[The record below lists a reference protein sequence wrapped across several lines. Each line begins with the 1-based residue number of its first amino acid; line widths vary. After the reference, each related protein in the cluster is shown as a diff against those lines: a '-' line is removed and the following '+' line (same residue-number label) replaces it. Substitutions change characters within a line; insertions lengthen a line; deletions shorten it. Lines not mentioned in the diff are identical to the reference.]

1 MKTSELQTKYERE
14 QNESPCDTEGNFTR
28 GYVQWLQD
36 IICEELSK
44 QEVSEE
50 LIFNIADRCLRK
62 EKQASD
68 DSQRLSCIA
77 DAIKEGIALKKEPQ
91 QGWTDEGLEILK
103 RLVEL
108 KNIKD
113 EGFNNKQEVND
124 YNDGKDKAWSDARNY
139 LESLK
144 PKQ

>member
-1 MKTSELQTKYERE
+1 MKNIPEKIYLQVGDECPDDANFNDLREVSWCSTKEF
-14 QNESPCDTEGNFTR
+14 NN
-28 GYVQWLQD
+28 D
-36 IICEELSK
+36 IEYQLSK
-44 QEVSEE
+44 Q
-50 LIFNIADRCLRK
+50 
-62 EKQASD
+62 
-68 DSQRLSCIA
+68 
-77 DAIKEGIALKKEPQ
+77 EPQ

-108 KNIKD
+108 KNMKD
-113 EGFNNKQEVND
+113 EGFNNKQEVKD